1 MTRSRAVGNVP
12 DDLMAE
18 YYRQRALSAG
28 LIITEGTSPSPNG
41 LGYPRIPGI
50 FSAAQVSGWEKIT
63 SAAHRK
69 GAKIFVQL
77 MHTGRIGHHKN
88 LPQGASAVGPSAITA
103 AGEMH
108 TDAEGKKWIYHT
120 SPFGVT
126 REPEGAPQRFVRDYS
141 NVKATEQGDS
151 IRFERP
157 TPFGTFRWQ
166 TKKSELNEMERTVWE
181 REQAS
186 RSAAAQE

>member
-1 MTRSRAVGNVP
+1 MKLLIAFSISAVLLAAADQAPQRLTVP
-12 DDLMAE
+12 QGAV
-18 YYRQRALSAG
+18 A
-28 LIITEGTSPSPNG
+28 TSPSTFR
-41 LGYPRIPGI
+41 YID
-50 FSAAQVSGWEKIT
+50 S
-63 SAAHRK
+63 
-69 GAKIFVQL
+69 
-77 MHTGRIGHHKN
+77 
-88 LPQGASAVGPSAITA
+88 
-103 AGEMH
+103 
-108 TDAEGKKWIYHT
+108 EGKKWIYHT

-157 TPFGTFRWQ
+157 TPFGPFRWQ

-186 RSAAAQE
+186 HSAAAQE

>member
-1 MTRSRAVGNVP
+1 MKLLIVFSISAMLLAAADQAPKPLAVPPGAV
-12 DDLMAE
+12 A
-18 YYRQRALSAG
+18 A
-28 LIITEGTSPSPNG
+28 SPSTF
-41 LGYPRIPGI
+41 R
-50 FSAAQVSGWEKIT
+50 F
-63 SAAHRK
+63 
-69 GAKIFVQL
+69 
-77 MHTGRIGHHKN
+77 
-88 LPQGASAVGPSAITA
+88 
-103 AGEMH
+103 
-108 TDAEGKKWIYHT
+108 TDAEGRRWIYHT

-126 REPEGAPQRFVRDYS
+126 REPEGAPQRFTRDFA

>member
-1 MTRSRAVGNVP
+1 MKLLIAFSISAALLAAADQAPKRLTVPPGAV
-12 DDLMAE
+12 A
-18 YYRQRALSAG
+18 
-28 LIITEGTSPSPNG
+28 TSPSA
-41 LGYPRIPGI
+41 Y
-50 FSAAQVSGWEKIT
+50 SY
-63 SAAHRK
+63 
-69 GAKIFVQL
+69 
-77 MHTGRIGHHKN
+77 
-88 LPQGASAVGPSAITA
+88 
-103 AGEMH
+103 

-157 TPFGTFRWQ
+157 TPFGPFRWQ
-166 TKKSELNEMERTVWE
+166 TKKSDLNEMERTVWQ

-186 RSAAAQE
+186 RSAAVVQE